1 MIVIGLCTL
10 GKYPQPGVGYSSEG
24 MSTEERLHNKIMMMI
39 MRNSRHTNDQ
49 AKEEEEDVGVKGGT
63 GSFVDTHSLGAL

>member
-10 GKYPQPGVGYSSEG
+10 GKYPLPGVGYRSGG
-24 MSTEERLHNKIMMMI
+24 MSAEERLHNKIMMMI

-49 AKEEEEDVGVKGGT
+49 AKEKEDVGVKGGT